1 MGTGMLC
8 RILCLGLALTV
19 TSTRA
24 AAATPVLGQQSRLLR
39 LCQDPSLLLT
49 SAPIVIIMGD
59 HILLDLNEWAL
70 ILNKMLRY
78 HYNISEEIKTVVQ
91 SIRTEMRPE
100 LIPLAEEKANF
111 GKEVKTAVREM
122 WGLEYEVDGLQSQF
136 SESIGAMDLDNMDV
150 DFIEDMML
158 KSKPLQSVLNDIR
171 NRQMAKLEDI
181 KTKYGPAIMDLE
193 IMVVPR
199 PAKRPDEADSEPEKV
214 EAAAA
219 AAGEAAP
226 AEAAA
231 GEAAPPAAE
240 AEAPAEAP
248 AAEAEPTPA

>member
-1 MGTGMLC
+1 MGWAML
-8 RILCLGLALTV
+8 
-19 TSTRA
+19 
-24 AAATPVLGQQSRLLR
+24 
-39 LCQDPSLLLT
+39 
-49 SAPIVIIMGD
+49 
-59 HILLDLNEWAL
+59 
-70 ILNKMLRY
+70 LNKMLRY
-78 HYNISEEIKTVVQ
+78 HYNISEEIKAVVQ

-158 KSKPLQSVLNDIR
+158 KSKPLQSVLNNIR

-181 KTKYGPAIMDLE
+181 KKKYGPAIMDLE

-199 PAKRPDEADSEPEKV
+199 PAKRPDETEAEPEKV
-214 EAAAA
+214 SVEAEAAQSATDEAAAPETETPA
-219 AAGEAAP
+219 DAP
-226 AEAAA
+226 AVD
-231 GEAAPPAAE
+231 
-240 AEAPAEAP
+240 
-248 AAEAEPTPA
+248 AEPTPA